1 MCVVCV
7 WLLCDQ
13 RAHGGGFWSR
23 KQSKPEQKIPSGKGR
38 IRIRAS
44 SAINRAKFEGRV
56 KGDNKFNKHKMAP
69 LALDPKAKW
78 RSNTS
83 GQQRAAIA
91 AQRKSERKLA
101 ALNARLLELRPACSE
116 VRPLVARVCVVHISL
131 TWRWQRQARR
141 QLTLTKAA
149 VGRATSELKK
159 AVRDLRT
166 VRIVCTVAMRETV
179 GLTDWLRPHLDV
191 CRGHWLAV

>member
-1 MCVVCV
+1 MLGHLLTCACVCVVCVRVCVVCV

-23 KQSKPEQKIPSGKGR
+23 KQSKPKQKIPSGKGR

-116 VRPLVARVCVVHISL
+116 VRPLVAAGVCRAQSSHMAVATTGTAAADSHQGS
-131 TWRWQRQARR
+131 RWQ
-141 QLTLTKAA
+141 
-149 VGRATSELKK
+149 G
-159 AVRDLRT
+159 
-166 VRIVCTVAMRETV
+166 
-179 GLTDWLRPHLDV
+179 DV
-191 CRGHWLAV
+191 